1 MLYDETLAMQRSGLH
16 NARRCSDDVC
26 TMDAD
31 KEQSDVVAVEED
43 MRREVSSILSQ
54 VQGLE
59 VHA

>member
-1 MLYDETLAMQRSGLH
+1 MQRSGLH